1 MSTVEK
7 QIIGNLQAA
16 GEWPV
21 TQVNLLAELNQWPTI
36 QVDILPVQPNIGQT
50 TELEVNSNIISTI
63 KKIKEAESAKIS
75 YGTEDSKTELD
86 CIIKS
91 VAMHVG
97 IDDVKITAV
106 LAPKYTMLDKMSL
119 AYCKFISCASDT
131 DGSRV
136 KLAMDGKEGKETII
150 AYIKFVYK
158 YIVEEWENQ
167 KKSIKDI
174 QKWSDEENKAIES
187 LEKNTNE
194 VCKYFDT
201 LLSNSEQYVGNLYDI
216 KNNFASED
224 GTPVSQKLI
233 SLLTQEKGSF
243 LSVITDIAGSL
254 GCVYVPSLSSE
265 DVGHLLPMEKI
276 YDDEN
281 SAIIVPITKM
291 RVNFG
296 GIGIPDLGMVYAE
309 HSKQPDS
316 EAGGLVYQRTAH
328 FKEGEPKPGDTCLI
342 APPFSYVPSRRH
354 RQPRQ
359 KQVGD
364 NATPEGTPQDSTIAM
379 DTWTTNICEVL
390 TDWCRQRYY
399 WQKAST
405 NTADTQHF
413 FHNGPDIFGTRI
425 IIGQSLFTGFVSG
438 YQQTVRKGL
447 GDSGDAETRMTL
459 IGVKI

>member
-16 GEWPV
+16 GDWPV

-36 QVDILPVQPNIGQT
+36 QADILPVQPSQGQT
-50 TELEVNSNIISTI
+50 TEVEVNSSIISTI
-63 KKIKEAESAKIS
+63 KKIKEAQSAKIS
-75 YGTEDSKTELD
+75 YGTEDSKTELE
-86 CIIKS
+86 CIVKS
-91 VAMHVG
+91 VSMHVG

-131 DGSRV
+131 DGSRT
-136 KLAMDGKEGKETII
+136 KLAMKKEKGKENII

-158 YIVEEWENQ
+158 YIVDEWNRQ
-167 KKSIKDI
+167 RDSIKDI
-174 QKWSDEENKAIES
+174 YKWSDEEWKAVQS
-187 LEKNTNE
+187 LEENTKE
-194 VCKYFDT
+194 VCNYFDT
-201 LLSNSEQYVGNLYDI
+201 LLSNSEKYVGNLYDI
-216 KNNFASED
+216 KNFAPED

-265 DVGHLLPMEKI
+265 GVGHLLPMEKI
-276 YDDEN
+276 YDNE
-281 SAIIVPITKM
+281 SSSVIVPITKM

-296 GIGIPDLGMVYAE
+296 GLGIPDLGMVYSE
-309 HSKQPDS
+309 HSKQPDND
-316 EAGGLVYQRTAH
+316 AGGVVYQRTAH
-328 FKEGEPKPGDTCLI
+328 FKEGDPKPGDTCLL
-342 APPFSYVPSRRH
+342 APPFSYVPCRRH
-354 RQPRQ
+354 KQPNE

-364 NATPEGTPQDSTIAM
+364 NATAQGTANDSTLDIK
-379 DTWTTNICEVL
+379 TWATNVCNVL

-413 FHNGPDIFGTRI
+413 FHSSPDMFGTRI
-425 IIGQSLFTGFVSG
+425 IVGDNLFTGFVSG
-438 YQQTVRKGL
+438 YQQTVSKGL